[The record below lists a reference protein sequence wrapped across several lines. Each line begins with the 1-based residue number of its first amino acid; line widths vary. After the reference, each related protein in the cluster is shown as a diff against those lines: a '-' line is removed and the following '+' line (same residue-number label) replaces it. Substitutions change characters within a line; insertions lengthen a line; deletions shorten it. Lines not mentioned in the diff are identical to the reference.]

1 MSDSR
6 EALRSPRTD
15 DSSRVRPLRAG
26 WFATVAM
33 IIAVGLGSF
42 LFGIYISSR
51 DLADTRAL
59 VQQLQAD
66 AQKSKQAMIAS
77 TVAATALQAKTDQLV
92 ADLEAIR
99 PAKDTYNFLPNQS
112 LAVANGL
119 LEVGLVGSPSNSG
132 IVLNVNGVQKKL
144 SSGDVV
150 QVGIDAKTN
159 CRVTLQSFDL
169 FKAVVHVACDTQP

>member
-6 EALRSPRTD
+6 EALRNPRTD
-15 DSSRVRPLRAG
+15 GSSRVRPLPG
-26 WFATVAM
+26 WFATIAM

-51 DLADTRAL
+51 DLADTRVL
-59 VQQLQAD
+59 VQQLQVD
-66 AQKSKQAMIAS
+66 AQKSKQGMTAA
-77 TVAATALQAKTDQLV
+77 TATATALQAKTDQLV

-112 LAVANGL
+112 LALANGL
-119 LEVGLVGSPSNSG
+119 LAVGLVGSPSNSG
-132 IVLNVNGVQKKL
+132 IVLNVNGVRKQL

-150 QVGIDAKTN
+150 QVSIDAKTN
-159 CRVTLQSFDL
+159 CRITLQSFDP
-169 FKAVVHVACDTQP
+169 FKAAVHAACDTQP

>member
-15 DSSRVRPLRAG
+15 DSSRVRPLHAG

-169 FKAVVHVACDTQP
+169 FKAVVHAACDTQP

>member
-6 EALRSPRTD
+6 EALRSPRTG
-15 DSSRVRPLRAG
+15 DSSLRPLRAG

-51 DLADTRAL
+51 DFADTRVL

-66 AQKSKQAMIAS
+66 AQKSKQGMVAA
-77 TVAATALQAKTDQLV
+77 TVAATAQQAKTDQLV

-112 LAVANGL
+112 LALANGL
-119 LEVGLVGSPSNSG
+119 LAVGLVGSPSNSG
-132 IVLNVNGVQKKL
+132 IVLNVNGVRKQL

-159 CRVTLQSFDL
+159 CRVTLQSFDP
-169 FKAVVHVACDTQP
+169 FKAVVHAACDTQS

>member
-6 EALRSPRTD
+6 EALRNPRTD
-15 DSSRVRPLRAG
+15 GSSRVRPLPG
-26 WFATVAM
+26 WFATIAM

-51 DLADTRAL
+51 DLADTRVL
-59 VQQLQAD
+59 VQQLQVD

-77 TVAATALQAKTDQLV
+77 TVAATALQAKTDKLV

-112 LAVANGL
+112 LTLANGL

-132 IVLNVNGVQKKL
+132 IVLNINGVRKQL

-169 FKAVVHVACDTQP
+169 FNAVVHATCDTQP